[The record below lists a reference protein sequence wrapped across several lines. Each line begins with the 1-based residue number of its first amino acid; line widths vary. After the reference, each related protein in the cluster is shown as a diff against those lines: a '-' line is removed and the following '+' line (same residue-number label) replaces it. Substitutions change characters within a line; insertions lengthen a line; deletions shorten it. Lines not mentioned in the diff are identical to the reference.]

1 MFWEYRYVI
10 VEEVV
15 ELKGRVVCE
24 ISSVDEFV
32 LIEFMFGGV
41 FNDSIVE

>member
-1 MFWEYRYVI
+1 M

-24 ISSVDEFV
+24 IISVDEFV
-32 LIEFMFGGV
+32 LIEFIFGGI